1 MSKDS
6 FPLLLKEAEK
16 VSLFSTLS
24 LFLSP
29 PSKGREHELSLLPA
43 ATPEEFVIL
52 KRFARDIVEREKERE
67 QQ

>member
-24 LFLSP
+24 LFLSLRQKEGNTN
-29 PSKGREHELSLLPA
+29 SLSYLQRR
-43 ATPEEFVIL
+43 L
-52 KRFARDIVEREKERE
+52 KSLSF
-67 QQ
+67 

>member
-24 LFLSP
+24 LFLSLRQ
-29 PSKGREHELSLLPA
+29 KEGNTNSLLPA

-52 KRFARDIVEREKERE
+52 KRFARDIVVGEKERE